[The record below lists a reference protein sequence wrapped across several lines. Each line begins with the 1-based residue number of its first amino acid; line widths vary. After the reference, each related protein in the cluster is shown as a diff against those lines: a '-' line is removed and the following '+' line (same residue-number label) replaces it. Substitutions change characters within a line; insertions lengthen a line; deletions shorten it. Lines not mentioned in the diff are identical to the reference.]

1 MRCAIYT
8 RKSTT
13 HNLDLEFSSLD
24 AQREAC
30 EHYIKAHAHEG
41 WTIVDQNYDD
51 GGFTGANTERPAFQR
66 LLADVEAKKID
77 LVVVYKVDRLTRSL
91 LDFARLMDRFSTHGA
106 AFVSVT
112 QNFSTANAL
121 GKLTLNILMSFAEFE
136 REMIAER
143 IRDKLRASKR
153 RGKWTGGRV
162 PYGYDLADKRLVEC
176 PQEADIVREIFQTY
190 TKCQSAT
197 TVARRLNAR
206 GLTTAR
212 YAAKGF
218 TTRAQPWAKFDIL
231 RILKN
236 PVYIGRVR
244 TGGVEHPGEHLPL
257 VDGEAFRGAQERLST
272 FAERRGSVRNEAYLL
287 TGMLRCGVCGGSMT
301 SSTTRRNGHEYR
313 YYGCRTRSDR
323 GKEACAARRVSA
335 KPLEDMVVQRLRQ
348 EASRPGLVR
357 EIKKE
362 LATQVTERR
371 KQVASDRERLPREL
385 TRLRAEAERLQVA
398 IGRTT
403 GEVREGFA
411 ERLLSLT
418 EQIASNQERFER
430 IEGEAGALEE
440 FDANAEWVVEA
451 LGRFDGVWDVMTLE
465 SRRRLLHALVASV
478 TYNDATGTLKTELSL
493 VRQPKSSAVTG
504 RPMAGGTNDCRQ
516 QET

>member
-41 WTIVDQNYDD
+41 WTLVDERYDD
-51 GGFTGANTERPAFQR
+51 GGFTGANTERPAFQK
-66 LLADVEAKKID
+66 LLSDIEAKKVD

-91 LDFARLMDRFSTHGA
+91 LDFARVMDRFNSHGA

-162 PYGYDLADKRLVEC
+162 PYGYDLANKRLVEC
-176 PQEADIVREIFQTY
+176 PQEAEIVREIFRTY
-190 TKCQSAT
+190 AECESAM

-212 YAAKGF
+212 YAVKGF
-218 TTRAQPWAKFDIL
+218 ATRAQPWAKFDIL

-244 TGGVEHPGEHLPL
+244 SGGAEHLGEHPSL
-257 VDGEAFRGAQERLST
+257 VDDTVFRGAQERLAK
-272 FAERRGSVRNEAYLL
+272 FAERRGAVRNEAYLL
-287 TGMLRCGVCGGSMT
+287 TGLLRCGVCGGAMT

-323 GKEACAARRVSA
+323 GKEACVTRRVSA
-335 KPLEDMVVQRLRQ
+335 KPLEDMLVERLRR
-348 EASRPGLVR
+348 EARRPGLVR

-362 LATQVTERR
+362 LAVRVAERR
-371 KQVASDRERLPREL
+371 RQVASDRERLPREL
-385 TRLRAEAERLQVA
+385 LRLRTEAERLQLA
-398 IGRTT
+398 IGRTS
-403 GEVREGFA
+403 GEARERFA
-411 ERLLSLT
+411 ERLLGLT
-418 EQIASNQERFER
+418 EQLATNQERFDKLE
-430 IEGEAGALEE
+430 IEAHALEE
-440 FDANAEWVVEA
+440 LDANAQWVVEA
-451 LGRFDGVWDVMTLE
+451 LGRFDEVWEVMTLD
-465 SRRRLLHALVASV
+465 SRRRLLQALVRSV
-478 TYNDATGTLKTELSL
+478 VYNEATGTLKTELALARKAEASAPT
-493 VRQPKSSAVTG
+493 VRAT
-504 RPMAGGTNDCRQ
+504 AGGANG
-516 QET
+516 

>member
-1 MRCAIYT
+1 VRCAIYT

-30 EHYIKAHAHEG
+30 EHYILAHAHEG
-41 WTIVDQNYDD
+41 WTLVDKQYDD

-66 LLADVEAKKID
+66 LLDDVEAREVD
-77 LVVVYKVDRLTRSL
+77 LVVVYKVDRLSRSL
-91 LDFARLMDRFSTHGA
+91 LDFARVMDQFNKHGA
-106 AFVSVT
+106 AFVAVT

-121 GKLTLNILMSFAEFE
+121 GTLTLNILMSFAQFE
-136 REMIAER
+136 RSMIAER
-143 IRDKLRASKR
+143 VRDKLRASKR

-176 PQEADIVREIFQTY
+176 PQEAEIVREIFQSY
-190 TKCQSAT
+190 GECQSAT

-212 YAAKGF
+212 YAVKGYA
-218 TTRAQPWAKFDIL
+218 TRAQAWAKFDIL

-244 TGGVEHPGEHLPL
+244 SSGAEHPGEHSPL
-257 VDGEAFRGAQERLST
+257 VDGEAFRGAQERLAK
-272 FAERRGSVRNEAYLL
+272 FAERRGAVRNEAYLL
-287 TGMLRCGVCGGSMT
+287 TGLLRCGVCGGAMT

-323 GKEACAARRVSA
+323 GKEACATRRVSA
-335 KPLEDMVVQRLRQ
+335 QPLEDMLVERLRR
-348 EASRPGLVR
+348 EACRPGLVR

-362 LATQVTERR
+362 LAVQVAERR

-385 TRLRAEAERLQVA
+385 ARLRTEADRLYVA

-403 GEVREGFA
+403 GEAREQFA
-411 ERLLSLT
+411 ERLLGLT
-418 EQIASNQERFER
+418 EQIAENQERLER
-430 IEGEAGALEE
+430 MESDAKALEE
-440 FDANAEWVVEA
+440 LDANAEWVVEA
-451 LGRFDGVWDVMTLE
+451 LGRFDEVWEVMTHD
-465 SRRRLLHALVASV
+465 SRRRLLHALVTSV
-478 TYNDATGTLKTELSL
+478 VYNEATGTVTTELAL
-493 VRQPKSSAVTG
+493 ARGPKSSSESAQ
-504 RPMAGGTNDCRQ
+504 PMAGGMNGG
-516 QET
+516 